1 MTPHYNIYC
10 TVKKEEEKTKKQN
23 KTIRKRK
30 EKKGRISKKK
40 EEMEK
45 MNEVWRITNDHT
57 TREREDN
64 WHLIS
69 RKPRKHKQGH
79 RTQALHNRKT
89 AIQPGK
95 AAWVKEGL
103 TVMIAGAR
111 QRKDLKGKVG
121 QEA

>member
-1 MTPHYNIYC
+1 MYC
-10 TVKKEEEKTKKQN
+10 QKKKK
-23 KTIRKRK
+23 KRKKIIRKRK

-45 MNEVWRITNDHT
+45 MNEVWKITNDHT